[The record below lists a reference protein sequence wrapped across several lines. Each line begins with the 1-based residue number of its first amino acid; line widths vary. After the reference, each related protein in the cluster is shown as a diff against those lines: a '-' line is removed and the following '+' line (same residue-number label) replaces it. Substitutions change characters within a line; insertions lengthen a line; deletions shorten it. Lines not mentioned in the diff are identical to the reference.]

1 MLGSS
6 DVIETLD
13 HGLLNIYL
21 IIRAFTQEEE

>member
-13 HGLLNIYL
+13 YGLLNIYL